1 MRKLFIPLLLTQL
14 LLTPFLVYAGLTP
27 EELSFAQKCHDNVNA
42 EKKQLSVETA
52 LDCVKKLTDDNGAL
66 LARLRKQSPEMDE
79 AAVDI
84 LAFNNALIDLRNI
97 VNKSEAGGMVAQL
110 QRVLEDQEC
119 PLCSM
124 DLGPRP
130 EKFFGWL
137 EKEAGPRL
145 PVVKKTVRTWEV
157 LGPIR
162 TGALSSAEYGYD
174 QESWNALQIVE
185 RYRALNDWA
194 IKETDRLTAM
204 YGGASGSKLK
214 DKKPD
219 PQLVAVLREDLVAV
233 GAYAKVKELDVL
245 SAAAGKQEGAQ
256 EPGGASAADKKAKDL
271 SAASHSVDG
280 LKGQSESDQA
290 AYLSGTFDHAGQNTG
305 AVQSAGTAA
314 PKPVPYVY
322 KELSKDQIAALPG
335 RLVTSDA
342 KGNLKGPIADEM
354 RGTKAGDEILAFF
367 KDPKYAKTGANRLN
381 FSFTKQPEH
390 QFGGWSP
397 SEKTTNLNSEL
408 VNRWMKNNHVTP
420 EQLFEGDPSTNP
432 QLEKLSQYLAPTFVH
447 ESTHQRQTAKSIA
460 GGYDFE
466 VRFGSKRAP
475 YQMEME
481 TEAFAMDNSFM
492 AEHLM
497 KRGPSYAANLDP
509 FDKRNTE
516 LFLEKGVEGVRLSN
530 HRTYSYLDSF
540 EGSASKELA
549 EASSMAKELRGL
561 EEKRKA
567 APRTMSRDELSRMKE
582 LKAEMDSR
590 FKWYV
595 SVHADSVAAEEK
607 INGWRKEINDKLYP
621 SKQLEADTP
630 PELL

>member
-14 LLTPFLVYAGLTP
+14 LLTPIFALAGLSP
-27 EELSFAQKCHDNVNA
+27 EELAFAQKCHDNVNA

-52 LDCVKKLTDDNGAL
+52 LDCVKRLTDDNGAL

-97 VNKSEAGGMVAQL
+97 VTKSEAGGMVAQL

-137 EKEAGPRL
+137 GKEAGPRL
-145 PVVKKTVRTWEV
+145 PVVKQTVRTWEV

-162 TGALSSAEYGYD
+162 TGALSSAEYNYD
-174 QESWNALQIVE
+174 QERWNALPLVQ
-185 RYRALNDWA
+185 RYRVLKAWA
-194 IKETDRLTAM
+194 IKVTDGLTAI
-204 YGGASGSKLK
+204 YGASGSKLK

-219 PQLVAVLREDLVAV
+219 PLLVAVLREDLIAV
-233 GAYAKVKELDVL
+233 GAYAQVKELDEL
-245 SAAAGKQEGAQ
+245 SAGAVKREGVEA
-256 EPGGASAADKKAKDL
+256 PGEASAADKKEKEL

-280 LKGQSESDQA
+280 LKGRSESDQA
-290 AYLSGTFDHAGQNTG
+290 AYLSGTFDHAGQNAG
-305 AVQSAGTAA
+305 GVPSAGTAA
-314 PKPVPYVY
+314 PKPAPFVY
-322 KELSKDQIAALPG
+322 KELSNDQIAALPG

-342 KGNLKGPIADEM
+342 KGNLKGPFADEM

-367 KDPKYAKTGANRLN
+367 KDPKYDKTGANRLN

-397 SEKTTNLNSEL
+397 SEKTTKLNSEL
-408 VNRWMKNNHVTP
+408 VNRWMKNNQVTP

-432 QLEKLSQYLAPTFVH
+432 HMQKLSQYLAPTFVH
-447 ESTHQRQTAKSIA
+447 ESTHQRQTAKAIA

-492 AEHLM
+492 AEHLQ

-549 EASSMAKELRGL
+549 AASSMAKELRSL
-561 EEKRKA
+561 EEKQKA
-567 APRTMSRDELSRMKE
+567 TPRTMSKDELSRMKE

-590 FKWYV
+590 FKWYT

-607 INGWRKEINDKLYP
+607 INGWRKEINEKLYP
-621 SKQLEADTP
+621 SAPLEAPAP